1 MTLQKQKSNKEQTSK
16 SMPIQHK
23 RLKDLIVEMT
33 RGIFARSPESEDVP
47 TIEMIN
53 IKDLSDGK
61 VDIRSL
67 EKRDCT
73 SIKDY
78 SRAAVK
84 RGDVIIAIKGSSF
97 KAAVFN
103 DDADN
108 HVISSNLIALRLN
121 KTILPEILA
130 AYLNSPDGQQNLL
143 SIAKGATIP
152 SINPNDLR
160 ELLIPIISDN
170 DQKIMKEYLEASDR
184 YLSML
189 KEEETLVRKMRNNI
203 ISSSFGVTG

>member
-1 MTLQKQKSNKEQTSK
+1 M
-16 SMPIQHK
+16 QHVK
-23 RLKDLIVEMT
+23 LKDLVVEMT

-47 TIEMIN
+47 TVDMIN
-53 IKDLSDGK
+53 IKDISDGK
-61 VDIRSL
+61 IDIRSL

-73 SIKDY
+73 SVKDY

-84 RGDVIIAIKGSSF
+84 RGDVIVAIKGSSF

-108 HVISSNLIALRLN
+108 RVISSNLIALRLN
-121 KTILPEILA
+121 KIMLPEILA

-160 ELLIPIISDN
+160 ELPIPQIPDN
-170 DQKIMKEYLEASDR
+170 DQRIMKEYLEASDR
-184 YLSML
+184 YLSIL
-189 KEEETLVRKMRNNI
+189 RDEELLVRKMRNNI

>member
-1 MTLQKQKSNKEQTSK
+1 MH
-16 SMPIQHK
+16 MQHVK
-23 RLKDLIVEMT
+23 LKDLVVEMT

-47 TIEMIN
+47 TVDMIN
-53 IKDLSDGK
+53 IKDISDGK
-61 VDIRSL
+61 IDIRSL

-73 SIKDY
+73 SVKDY

-84 RGDVIIAIKGSSF
+84 RGDVIVAIKGSSF

-108 HVISSNLIALRLN
+108 RVISSNLIALRLN
-121 KTILPEILA
+121 KIMLPEILA

-160 ELLIPIISDN
+160 ELPIPQIPDN
-170 DQKIMKEYLEASDR
+170 DQRIMKEYLEASDR
-184 YLSML
+184 YLSIL
-189 KEEETLVRKMRNNI
+189 RDEELLVRKMRNNI

>member
-1 MTLQKQKSNKEQTSK
+1 M
-16 SMPIQHK
+16 QHVK
-23 RLKDLIVEMT
+23 LKDLVVEMT
-33 RGIFARSPESEDVP
+33 RGIFARSPESDDVP
-47 TIEMIN
+47 TVEMIN
-53 IKDLSDGK
+53 IKDISDGK
-61 VDIRSL
+61 IDIRSL
-67 EKRDCT
+67 ERRDCT
-73 SIKDY
+73 SVKDY

-84 RGDVIIAIKGSSF
+84 WGDVIVAIKGSSF

-108 HVISSNLIALRLN
+108 RVISSNLIALRLN
-121 KTILPEILA
+121 KIMLPEILA

-160 ELLIPIISDN
+160 ELPIPQIPDN
-170 DQKIMKEYLEASDR
+170 DQRIMKEYLEASDR
-184 YLSML
+184 YLSIL
-189 KEEETLVRKMRNNI
+189 RDEELLVRKMRNNI

>member
-1 MTLQKQKSNKEQTSK
+1 MH
-16 SMPIQHK
+16 MQHVK
-23 RLKDLIVEMT
+23 LKDLVVKMT
-33 RGIFARSPESEDVP
+33 RGIFARSPESDDVP
-47 TIEMIN
+47 TFEMIN
-53 IKDLSDGK
+53 IKDISDGK
-61 VDIRSL
+61 IDIRSL

-73 SIKDY
+73 SVKDY

-84 RGDVIIAIKGSSF
+84 RGDVIVAIKGSSF

-103 DDADN
+103 DDACN

-121 KTILPEILA
+121 KKMLPEILA

-160 ELLIPIISDN
+160 ELPIPQIPDN
-170 DQKIMKEYLEASDR
+170 DQRIMKEYLEASDR
-184 YLSML
+184 YLSILMA
-189 KEEETLVRKMRNNI
+189 EELLVRKMRNNI
-203 ISSSFGVTG
+203 FSSSVGVTG

>member
-1 MTLQKQKSNKEQTSK
+1 M
-16 SMPIQHK
+16 QHLK
-23 RLKDLIVEMT
+23 LKDLVVEIT
-33 RGIFARSPESEDVP
+33 RGIFARSPESDDVP
-47 TIEMIN
+47 TVEMIN
-53 IKDLSDGK
+53 IKDISDGK
-61 VDIRSL
+61 IDIRSL
-67 EKRDCT
+67 EKRDCN
-73 SIKDY
+73 SVKDY

-84 RGDVIIAIKGSSF
+84 RGDVIVAIKGSSF

-108 HVISSNLIALRLN
+108 RVISSNLIALRLN
-121 KTILPEILA
+121 KIMLPEILA
-130 AYLNSPDGQQNLL
+130 AYLNSPEGQQNLL

-160 ELLIPIISDN
+160 ELPIPQIPDN

-184 YLSML
+184 YLSIL
-189 KEEETLVRKMRNNI
+189 RDEELLVRKMRNNI

>member
-1 MTLQKQKSNKEQTSK
+1 M
-16 SMPIQHK
+16 QHVK
-23 RLKDLIVEMT
+23 LKDLVVEMT

-47 TIEMIN
+47 TVEMIN
-53 IKDLSDGK
+53 IKDISDGK
-61 VDIRSL
+61 IDVRSL

-73 SIKDY
+73 SVKDY

-108 HVISSNLIALRLN
+108 RVISSNLIALRLN
-121 KTILPEILA
+121 KIMLPEILA

-160 ELLIPIISDN
+160 ELPIPQIPDN
-170 DQKIMKEYLEASDR
+170 DQRIMKEYLEASDR
-184 YLSML
+184 YLSIL
-189 KEEETLVRKMRNNI
+189 RDEKLLVRKMRNNI

>member
-1 MTLQKQKSNKEQTSK
+1 M
-16 SMPIQHK
+16 QHVK
-23 RLKDLIVEMT
+23 LKDLVVKMT
-33 RGIFARSPESEDVP
+33 RGIFARSPESDDVP
-47 TIEMIN
+47 TFEMIN
-53 IKDLSDGK
+53 IKDISDGK
-61 VDIRSL
+61 IDIRSL

-73 SIKDY
+73 SVKDY

-84 RGDVIIAIKGSSF
+84 RGDVIVAIKGSSF

-103 DDADN
+103 DDACN

-121 KTILPEILA
+121 KKMLPEILA

-160 ELLIPIISDN
+160 ELPIPQIPDN
-170 DQKIMKEYLEASDR
+170 DQRIMKEYLEASDR
-184 YLSML
+184 YLSILMA
-189 KEEETLVRKMRNNI
+189 EELLVRKMRNNI
-203 ISSSFGVTG
+203 FSSSVGVTG